1 MTSRS
6 LTTVVIFQLL
16 ILFSAIPHVSAQ
28 TVPSFPTCVNP
39 QGTVKVTYGEGTHG
53 IAGNSGTFTG
63 SDTVFTLSGETS
75 MQCFCADN
83 GDGTQSN
90 WWHATS
96 LSAEE
101 VQILKNQGWISV
113 PNGALWGLAE
123 GEWLVFN
130 SPYACPKSEGNGDG
144 NNNNNNNNT
153 SSSSNSS
160 GDVLGATTDPGGSV
174 LGLASTGN
182 IATIYLLAG
191 FGLLL
196 LLISF
201 LLRKLSQNNA

>member
-6 LTTVVIFQLL
+6 LTTAVIFQLL
-16 ILFSAIPHVSAQ
+16 ILFSATPRVSAQ
-28 TVPSFPTCVNP
+28 TVPSFPTCANP

-53 IAGNSGTFTG
+53 IVGNAGTFTG

-90 WWHATS
+90 WWHVAS
-96 LSAEE
+96 LTEEE

-130 SPYACPKSEGNGDG
+130 SAYACPKSESNGDG
-144 NNNNNNNNT
+144 NNNN

-174 LGLASTGN
+174 LGLATTGN
-182 IATIYLLAG
+182 IATIYTLAG
-191 FGLLL
+191 FGFLSLLVSY
-196 LLISF
+196 I
-201 LLRKLSQNNA
+201 LRKVYKL